1 MADDDALLLKTGDL
15 LAGKYR
21 IEHLIGRGGMG
32 AVFAANH
39 EILLQRVAV
48 KVLLEGMSG
57 HPEVVSRFLNEA
69 RAAAR
74 INSEHIARVMDVGKL
89 DSGMPFIVLEYL
101 DGADLMQLVEQR
113 GALPVDEAID
123 YVLQALDALA
133 SAHAMGVV
141 HRDLKPANVFVVRR
155 PNGAGHVKVLDFGIS
170 KMTQPIPG
178 DSGGMTS
185 TKAMLGTPYY
195 MSPEQL
201 RSSRSVDVRTDIWSM
216 GIILH
221 QILTGQLPYTG
232 DNYGELFAKI
242 LEQDAPGIRILRP
255 DLPPEL
261 EQVVWHCLQRKPEHR
276 FSNVAE
282 LAMALRPF
290 ATMRSAASFERIQ
303 QTMPQLL
310 TAPPPGLGTGP
321 GAPPFGLGTGA
332 GSAPRPWPGAQA
344 QGVPQSSP
352 SIGSGTAGMGTGPGV
367 PPQHQ
372 QPAMSA
378 LRTPGPGD
386 RPPGTT
392 GGAWGAQS
400 TQDAAPAPAKSG
412 WLGVA
417 GVGVLIGLVVLG
429 IGVAVTF
436 VVKSKLQST
445 PPTLAS
451 STASAP
457 VLATN
462 APTATTVVTTAGSTP
477 LVTTS
482 ATATAASAT
491 ASPSATTATSAPTTT
506 STAATATITTTKP
519 TPAKPSATA
528 TGKAVFDPLKSGR
541 TQ

>member
-1 MADDDALLLKTGDL
+1 MRAMAEDEAVLLKTGDL

-57 HPEVVSRFLNEA
+57 HPEVVTRFLNEA

-74 INSEHIARVMDVGKL
+74 IQSEHVARVMDVGKL

-101 DGADLMQLVEQR
+101 EGADLMQLVEQR
-113 GALPVDEAID
+113 GALPVDEAVD

-141 HRDLKPANVFVVRR
+141 HRDLKPANLFVVRR
-155 PNGAGHVKVLDFGIS
+155 PNGMGHVKVLDFGIS

-232 DNYGELFAKI
+232 ENFGELFAKI
-242 LEQDAPGIRILRP
+242 LEQDAPSIRILRP

-261 EQVVWHCLQRKPEHR
+261 EQIVLHCLQRKAEHR

-282 LAMALRPF
+282 LATALRPF
-290 ATMRSAASFERIQ
+290 ATMRSAASFDRIQ
-303 QTMPQLL
+303 QTLPQLL

-321 GAPPFGLGTGA
+321 GAPPFGM
-332 GSAPRPWPGAQA
+332 GSGGGSGPRPWPGNPP
-344 QGVPQSSP
+344 QGAPGM
-352 SIGSGTAGMGTGPGV
+352 GSGTAGMGTGPGA
-367 PPQHQ
+367 PPQ
-372 QPAMSA
+372 QPQPHSAMA
-378 LRTPGPGD
+378 AYRTPAPGE

-400 TQDAAPAPAKSG
+400 AQDMAPAGAKSG

-417 GVGVLIGLVVLG
+417 SAGVLIGLALLAVGVVG
-429 IGVAVTF
+429 TF
-436 VVKSKLQST
+436 VFKSKFQSA
-445 PPTLAS
+445 AS
-451 STASAP
+451 ASVSATASAP
-457 VLATN
+457 TVATPPVVSTPIAVTAAASS
-462 APTATTVVTTAGSTP
+462 APTAATTAPITP
-477 LVTTS
+477 TS
-482 ATATAASAT
+482 AT
-491 ASPSATTATSAPTTT
+491 PT
-506 STAATATITTTKP
+506 STAAQATTTATALKP
-519 TPAKPSATA
+519 PPPKASATA
-528 TGKAVFDPLKSGR
+528 TGKAAFDPLKSGR